1 MPKRLIELEGDVEG
15 HARRFSESGDETVTI
30 KLGSGEEVRG
40 HMRRGPEDS
49 LQIEVDD
56 DVEGHRKWGPA
67 VTQAEDVEGH
77 RKWEPSMSDA
87 DDAEGHMRRMEPSM
101 SDADDVEGHRKWEPS
116 MNTAE
121 DVEGHRKWEPS
132 MSDADDA
139 EGHIVTLVFDSGEAI
154 RGRYYETPS
163 KERDRR
169 FKIDLGRKK

>member
-15 HARRFSESGDETVTI
+15 HMRRFSESGDETVTI
-30 KLGSGEEVRG
+30 KLGTGEEVQG
-40 HMRRGPEDS
+40 HMRRGPENS

-77 RKWEPSMSDA
+77 RKWEPSM
-87 DDAEGHMRRMEPSM
+87 
-101 SDADDVEGHRKWEPS
+101 
-116 MNTAE
+116 NTAD

-139 EGHIVTLVFDSGEAI
+139 EGHVVTLVFDSGEAI
-154 RGRYYETPS
+154 RGRYYETPA

-169 FKIDLGRKK
+169 FKIDLGSKK

>member
-15 HARRFSESGDETVTI
+15 HMRRFSESGDETVTI
-30 KLGSGEEVRG
+30 KLGSGEEVQG
-40 HMRRGPEDS
+40 HMRRGPENS

-67 VTQAEDVEGH
+67 VTQ
-77 RKWEPSMSDA
+77 
-87 DDAEGHMRRMEPSM
+87 
-101 SDADDVEGHRKWEPS
+101 
-116 MNTAE
+116 AE